1 MTDREARW
9 KAWMIAAL
17 AGDEAAYRRLLS
29 DVAAALRP
37 VARRGLERAGR
48 SGSDAED
55 IVQETLIALHQKRH
69 TWRPSE
75 PVGPWLRAI
84 ARYKLVD
91 ALRARGARRDIPI
104 DDIADTLVANDV
116 NDGLAKKDLL
126 RLADRLPSGQRDA
139 VRMFAITGGSAREV
153 AAALGMTEG
162 AVRVALHRG
171 VAALAAF
178 VRTKA

>member
-126 RLADRLPSGQRDA
+126 RLADRAFRPAGCGTNVRHYRRLGPGGGRRTWNDRRRGGESRCTVVSLP
-139 VRMFAITGGSAREV
+139 
-153 AAALGMTEG
+153 
-162 AVRVALHRG
+162 
-171 VAALAAF
+171 
-178 VRTKA
+178 